1 MNSFAGG
8 VLLLAAAALFASCDS
23 SVDAATAAT
32 LASRLCTLDD
42 LGGGYLHQ
50 TDGDFFPEDLAA
62 LPDAPDGRLKAL
74 RTAGFVRGRL
84 IYWKAS
90 VEKPPFD
97 PPVSV
102 YCQVM
107 QFSTTAQAAAFA
119 ASLAPAREDLET
131 AGLTFL
137 PSGRLQVDE
146 GPPSDSVRVFTIRAN
161 EGWNVAAAVE
171 PDGPYV
177 VSVYTGGRGVA
188 VDPARALTVIR
199 TIESHASGD

>member
-1 MNSFAGG
+1 M
-8 VLLLAAAALFASCDS
+8 LLVATAILLASCDAN
-23 SVDAATAAT
+23 VDAATTAALT
-32 LASRLCTLDD
+32 SRLCTLED

-50 TDGDFFPEDLAA
+50 TDGDFFPQDLAA

-74 RTAGFVRGRL
+74 REAGFVRGRL

-107 QFSTTAQAAAFA
+107 QFSTTAQAASFSAG
-119 ASLAPAREDLET
+119 LAPAREDLET

-137 PSGRLQVDE
+137 PSESLQIAE
-146 GPPSDSVRVFTIRAN
+146 GSPSEGVRVFTIRGN
-161 EGWNVAAAVE
+161 DGWNVVAAVE
-171 PDGPYV
+171 PAGRYV
-177 VSVYTGGRGVA
+177 VSVYTGGRGAA
-188 VDPARALTVIR
+188 VDPSAAVTVLR
-199 TIESHASGD
+199 TVQSHSLGE